1 MPRRSALPLLRPASS
16 TPPRV
21 TGRPLPPPLP
31 VPSPVP
37 LLAGMVKPMSGA
49 TPPPLP
55 LLPSGALP
63 MPRTASGR
71 TKAPKAKLNPSQ
83 PSSISL
89 KMISRSRGKQQTK
102 KNSSLAPTPE
112 LKRKKGYSHFSC
124 PQQREEHSIDTYIV
138 PSDRNSITP
147 FSSSSSCV
155 WAVAGQLDST
165 NEGKIPEPV
174 VVPRVRGQTA
184 RGRGMPCAVKGV
196 DLIVIPPAL
205 PDNMCSCC
213 H

>member
-102 KNSSLAPTPE
+102 KNSSLAPTSE

-124 PQQREEHSIDTYIV
+124 PQQREEHSIDTYIA
-138 PSDRNSITP
+138 PAIAKALP
-147 FSSSSSCV
+147 PLFFSLFLVS
-155 WAVAGQLDST
+155 GQWQVNLT
-165 NEGKIPEPV
+165 ALMRERYQNRV
-174 VVPRVRGQTA
+174 VVPRVRGQQSGDGECPVPSKEWT
-184 RGRGMPCAVKGV
+184 
-196 DLIVIPPAL
+196 
-205 PDNMCSCC
+205 
-213 H
+213 